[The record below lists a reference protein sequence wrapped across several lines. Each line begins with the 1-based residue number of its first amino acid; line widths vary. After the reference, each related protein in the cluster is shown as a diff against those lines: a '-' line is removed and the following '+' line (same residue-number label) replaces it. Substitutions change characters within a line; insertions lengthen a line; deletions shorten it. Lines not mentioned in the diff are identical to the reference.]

1 MKSFFT
7 EIQSYNDAASELDRE
22 VYLAIKPIY
31 EKWKEEYPL
40 SEIFTIMS
48 STVFSLMVMNKSKIR
63 RARPTQDTIKDN

>member
-22 VYLAIKPIY
+22 VYHALKPIY

-40 SEIFTIMS
+40 NEIFTIMS
-48 STVFSLMVMNKSKIR
+48 STVFSLMVMNKTKIR